1 MNDFTFKYSE
11 WKINYY
17 EEYVNNKF
25 RYCKGQIRYN
35 IKDSF
40 YIVNKGKGNTNSF
53 IEKGDYIKFFSKEDP
68 FEFEFFHFEKENE
81 CNILKKRKDMEVK
94 EFFEKFEEL
103 KTKIKDSEKMISEL
117 KNMTVFLIEYT
128 FKNISIKQLNIL
140 MRKNFEKE
148 QKEILDKLEKL
159 KIPTLASYSS
169 LFLGFNKNTERI
181 LNNIDS
187 AKHNYCVNYQKKL
200 EDQSNFI

>member
-1 MNDFTFKYSE
+1 
-11 WKINYY
+11 
-17 EEYVNNKF
+17 
-25 RYCKGQIRYN
+25 
-35 IKDSF
+35 
-40 YIVNKGKGNTNSF
+40 
-53 IEKGDYIKFFSKEDP
+53 
-68 FEFEFFHFEKENE
+68 
-81 CNILKKRKDMEVK
+81 MEVK

-187 AKHNYCVNYQKKL
+187 AKHNYCVNYQKK
-200 EDQSNFI
+200 I